1 MFGSWPHEMPP
12 CWEHVWALLMMSCL
26 DCFQKLYVLFP
37 EAFSLHTHIL
47 TNVLYEPLPGAT
59 HLNSSYIPH
68 PIPGPCDPP
77 SHQNL
82 TPGVEIWV
90 GSDSRM
96 ALLGSSRRSRGWRVR
111 GVGRDGMW
119 AERSRHGE
127 EPWAVGPHPQPGM
140 FPDSAD
146 LSPQPTSAQDP
157 QPPPTPLQGPAAAS
171 GATGASP

>member
-1 MFGSWPHEMPP
+1 
-12 CWEHVWALLMMSCL
+12 MMSCL

-96 ALLGSSRRSRGWRVR
+96 APFRQQQQKWGLEGEGSG
-111 GVGRDGMW
+111 
-119 AERSRHGE
+119 
-127 EPWAVGPHPQPGM
+127 
-140 FPDSAD
+140 
-146 LSPQPTSAQDP
+146 
-157 QPPPTPLQGPAAAS
+157 
-171 GATGASP
+171 